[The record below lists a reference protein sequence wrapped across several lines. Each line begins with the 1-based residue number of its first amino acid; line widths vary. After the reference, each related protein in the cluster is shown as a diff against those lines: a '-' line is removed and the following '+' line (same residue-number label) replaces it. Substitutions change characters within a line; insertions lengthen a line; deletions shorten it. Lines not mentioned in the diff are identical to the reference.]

1 MATKKVTPITAA
13 PSAGKAKP
21 STAVAV
27 KSKVGSNVVSIQ
39 EQLRAQ
45 AAEVGNRTQAASGN
59 AIRVTQDK
67 HMLLPDGQKV
77 QELDVV
83 IVDFAT
89 HHKFW
94 EGNYDPKA
102 ITPPACF
109 AIGAN
114 PAKMSPSPNSPIA
127 QAEDCQSCPMNQY
140 GSASQGEGKAC
151 KNSRVMAVLPPDA
164 GEDDPLWVLST
175 SPTANK
181 GFDGVVQSIAR
192 IFQTPP
198 VGAIVTVSF
207 DPSETYAKL
216 VFSNPRPNPNVADH
230 FARQGEAKEMLA
242 REPDVSQ
249 FVPAAPKGKA
259 AVAKRR

>member
-1 MATKKVTPITAA
+1 MATAKKVTPITAA

-21 STAVAV
+21 GTAVAV
-27 KSKVGSNVVSIQ
+27 KPKTGSNIVSIQ

-45 AAEVGNRTQAASGN
+45 AAEVGSRTQAASGN

-67 HMLLPDGQKV
+67 HLLLPDGQKV

-89 HHKFW
+89 QHKFY
-94 EGNYDPKA
+94 EANFDPKA

-109 AIGAN
+109 AIGSN
-114 PAKMSPSPNSPIA
+114 PNNMAPSPNAPIA
-127 QAEDCQSCPMNQY
+127 QSTNCQGCPMNQF
-140 GSASQGEGKAC
+140 GSASSGEGKAC

-164 GEDDPLWVLST
+164 GEDDPLWTLAT

-181 GFDGVVQSIAR
+181 GFDGMVQSIAR

-198 VGAIVTVSF
+198 VGSIVTVSF

-216 VFSNPRPNPNVADH
+216 VFSNPRVNPNVADH
-230 FARQGEAKEMLA
+230 FARQAEAKEMVT

-249 FVPAAPKGKA
+249 FVAAAPKKQ
-259 AVAKRR
+259 VAGKRR

>member
-27 KSKVGSNVVSIQ
+27 KSKAGSNVVSIQ

-45 AAEVGNRTQAASGN
+45 AAETANRTQAASGN
-59 AIRVTQDK
+59 TIRATQDK
-67 HMLLPDGQKV
+67 HLLLPDGQKV

-94 EGNYDPKA
+94 EGAFDPKNIA
-102 ITPPACF
+102 PPACF
-109 AIGAN
+109 AIGSN
-114 PAKMSPSPNSPIA
+114 PMKMVPSPNSPLA
-127 QAEDCQSCPMNQY
+127 QATDCQSCGMNQF
-140 GSASQGEGKAC
+140 GSDGEGKAC
-151 KNSRVMAVLPPDA
+151 KNSRVMAVLLPDA
-164 GEDDPLWVLST
+164 DEDTPLWILAT

-181 GFDGVVQSIAR
+181 GFDGMVQTVAR
-192 IFQTPP
+192 VFQTPP

-207 DPSETYAKL
+207 DPSVTYAKL
-216 VFSNPRPNPNVADH
+216 VFSNPRVNPNVADH
-230 FARQGEAKEMLA
+230 FARQAEAKEMLT